1 MYYVY
6 LLQEDKRGRHY
17 IGYTNDLRRRL
28 AEHQTKHPG
37 YTGGIWELVYY
48 EAYQSKEDAMQRERK
63 LKQDGRSRR
72 FVMQRTEKSQKLLKS
87 EDEA

>member
-6 LLQEDKRGRHY
+6 LLQSKRSKRHY

-28 AEHQTKHPG
+28 AEHQSPHRG
-37 YTGGIWELVYY
+37 YTGNEEWELVYY
-48 EAYQSKEDAMQRERK
+48 ESFYSKEDAIQREKK

-72 FVMQRTEKSQKLLKS
+72 FLMQRTKKSQEELSNK
-87 EDEA
+87 